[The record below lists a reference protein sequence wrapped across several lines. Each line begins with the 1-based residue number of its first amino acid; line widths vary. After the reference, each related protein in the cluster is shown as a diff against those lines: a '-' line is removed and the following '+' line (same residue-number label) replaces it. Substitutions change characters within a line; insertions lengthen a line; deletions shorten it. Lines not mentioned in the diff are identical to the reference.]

1 MFKRLLRW
9 RLRRKNIDDGIVV
22 LLSERDAF
30 VQLLRRSPSIRTY
43 VTPEQVERALAQT
56 AKSPAPDQAP

>member
-9 RLRRKNIDDGIVV
+9 RLRWKNIDDGIIQ
-22 LLSERDAF
+22 LQSEWDAF
-30 VQLLRRSPSIRTY
+30 VQLRRRSPSIRTY

-56 AKSPAPDQAP
+56 PKSPAPDEVP